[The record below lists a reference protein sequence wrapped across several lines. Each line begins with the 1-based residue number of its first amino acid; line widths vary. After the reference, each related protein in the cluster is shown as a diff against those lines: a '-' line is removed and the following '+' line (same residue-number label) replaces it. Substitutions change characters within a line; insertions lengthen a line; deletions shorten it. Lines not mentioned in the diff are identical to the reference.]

1 MRTLLIVD
9 DEYWIR
15 YKLANRFDWA
25 QFEIGKILEAANG
38 EEALK
43 QIESEPVDVVITDMD
58 MPYMDG
64 GTFMQALRE
73 RHKDI
78 PVVVLSGYSDF
89 HIVREAI
96 LGGAMDYILKPVKP
110 EELYEALRRVLNH
123 APAHSA
129 KPAEPFGS
137 VNQSTLVQ
145 IQEYIRGHFEEELS
159 LPRLSELFN
168 VSQSH
173 ISRSFKKEFGVNLT
187 VFINSCRL
195 NAAREMLDKGEKN
208 ITETAALVGYSD
220 YAYFSSLF
228 KKQFGLSPREYLKE
242 HSD

>member
-25 QFEIGKILEAANG
+25 QFEIGRILEAANG

-78 PVVVLSGYSDF
+78 
-89 HIVREAI
+89 
-96 LGGAMDYILKPVKP
+96 
-110 EELYEALRRVLNH
+110 
-123 APAHSA
+123 
-129 KPAEPFGS
+129 
-137 VNQSTLVQ
+137 
-145 IQEYIRGHFEEELS
+145 
-159 LPRLSELFN
+159 
-168 VSQSH
+168 
-173 ISRSFKKEFGVNLT
+173 
-187 VFINSCRL
+187 
-195 NAAREMLDKGEKN
+195 
-208 ITETAALVGYSD
+208 
-220 YAYFSSLF
+220 
-228 KKQFGLSPREYLKE
+228 
-242 HSD
+242 